1 MSKDKLE
8 KWILPHLSK
17 GKRGFSTRF
26 DLGKI
31 FKLIIKRLKTGC
43 QWRELS
49 LKEYFSKETI
59 SWQLVYYYFSKW
71 SKDGSFKRIWIS
83 LLQNNKRKLDLSS
96 VQLDGSHTRSKTG
109 GQSVGYQGRKSS
121 KTSNCIFIC
130 DNQGQML
137 SMGKPISGEHHDLYN
152 IEDTLEEIFG
162 LLDDADIKCKGLFL
176 NADSGFDSKKFRDML
191 DKKEIIGNI
200 KENPR
205 NGDTK
210 NEKYF
215 DNELYKRRFKIEKAN
230 AWLDSFKALLIRFE
244 TLNLTWVNLH
254 YLAFSILFLRK
265 IKV

>member
-17 GKRGFSTRF
+17 GKRGFPTRF

-31 FKLIIKRLKTGC
+31 FRLIIKRLKTGC

-49 LKEYFSKETI
+49 LREYFSEEEI
-59 SWQLVYYYFSKW
+59 SWQLIYYYFNKW

-83 LLQNNKRKLDLSS
+83 LLQSNKRKLDLSC
-96 VQLDGSHTRSKTG
+96 VQLDGSHTRSRNG
-109 GQSVGYQGRKSS
+109 GESVGYQGRKSS
-121 KTSNCIFIC
+121 KTSNCIFLC

-137 SMGKPISGEHHDLYN
+137 SMGEPISGEHHDLYK
-152 IEDTLEEIFG
+152 IEETLEEILS
-162 LLDDADIKCKGLFL
+162 LLSDADIECKGLFL
-176 NADSGFDSKKFRDML
+176 NADSGFDSKKCRDIL
-191 DKKEIIGNI
+191 EKKEIIPNI

-215 DNELYKRRFKIEKAN
+215 DYELYTRRFKIEKAN
-230 AWLDSFKALLIRFE
+230 AWIDSFKALLIRFE
-244 TLNLTWVNLH
+244 TLNLTWMTLH

>member
-1 MSKDKLE
+1 MELISKDKLE

-59 SWQLVYYYFSKW
+59 SWQLVYYYFNKW
-71 SKDGSFKRIWIS
+71 CKDGSFKRIWIS

-109 GQSVGYQGRKSS
+109 GESVGYQGRKSS
-121 KTSNCIFIC
+121 KTSNCIFLC

-162 LLDDADIKCKGLFL
+162 LLDAADIECKGLFL
-176 NADSGFDSKKFRDML
+176 NADSGFDSKKLRDML
-191 DKKEIIGNI
+191 YKKEIIGNI
-200 KENPR
+200 KGNPR
-205 NGDTK
+205 NRDTK

-230 AWLDSFKALLIRFE
+230 AWLDSFKALLVRFE
-244 TLNLTWVNLH
+244 TLNITWTNLH
-254 YLAFSILFLRK
+254 YLA
-265 IKV
+265 

>member
-1 MSKDKLE
+1 M
-8 KWILPHLSK
+8 SK

-49 LKEYFSKETI
+49 LKEYFSKEAI
-59 SWQLVYYYFSKW
+59 SWQLIYYYFNKW
-71 SKDGSFKRIWIS
+71 CKDGSFRRIWVS

-96 VQLDGSHTRSKTG
+96 VQLDGSHTRSRTG
-109 GQSVGYQGRKSS
+109 GESVGYQGRKSS
-121 KTSNCIFIC
+121 NTSNCIFLC

-152 IEDTLEEIFG
+152 IKETLDDILD
-162 LLDDADIKCKGLFL
+162 LLNDADIEYKGLFL
-176 NADSGFDSKKFRDML
+176 NADSGFDSKKFRDIL
-191 DKKEIIGNI
+191 DQKEIIGNI

-205 NGDTK
+205 NGNAK
-210 NEKYF
+210 YEKHF
-215 DNELYKRRFKIEKAN
+215 DSKLYKRRFKIEKAN
-230 AWLDSFKALLIRFE
+230 AWLDSFKALLVRFE
-244 TLNLTWVNLH
+244 TLNITWRNLH
-254 YLAFSILFLRK
+254 YLAFSVLFLRK